1 MIVGLSWEGQGHL
14 KTLWTLCLGQTNPR
28 SRHTAGVTPQ
38 AGVLLAG
45 EWWALVACLVTQVR
59 CGGAPGQHLAP
70 SGRGVS
76 HPSPCVSSWGCPHTS
91 PGVFNGPRLGRMKG
105 TIQRRFTIDTSIVL
119 KYASRVTFDPPQL
132 SLHFYSNLWEERT
145 FWHRVFFY
153 WINTLQKIRVKQ
165 MLWVKFKDHLQL
177 YVINVRPRR
186 SVQGKKN
193 WRIQWT
199 DQVWGIE
206 SIHGRWIIWI
216 ELSMLLLLDTYL
228 TVIIIFLQDDLND
241 YLWNIKL
248 WKLFPNQVEWRP

>member
-1 MIVGLSWEGQGHL
+1 MHLGLHL
-14 KTLWTLCLGQTNPR
+14 IHPNYHYTFIQTF
-28 SRHTAGVTPQ
+28 
-38 AGVLLAG
+38 
-45 EWWALVACLVTQVR
+45 E
-59 CGGAPGQHLAP
+59 
-70 SGRGVS
+70 
-76 HPSPCVSSWGCPHTS
+76 
-91 PGVFNGPRLGRMKG
+91 
-105 TIQRRFTIDTSIVL
+105 RRE
-119 KYASRVTFDPPQL
+119 
-132 SLHFYSNLWEERT
+132 HFGIE
-145 FWHRVFFY
+145 FFFY

-248 WKLFPNQVEWRP
+248 WKLFPNQETITAKTMAGPINLRPHI

>member
-1 MIVGLSWEGQGHL
+1 
-14 KTLWTLCLGQTNPR
+14 
-28 SRHTAGVTPQ
+28 
-38 AGVLLAG
+38 
-45 EWWALVACLVTQVR
+45 
-59 CGGAPGQHLAP
+59 
-70 SGRGVS
+70 
-76 HPSPCVSSWGCPHTS
+76 
-91 PGVFNGPRLGRMKG
+91 
-105 TIQRRFTIDTSIVL
+105 
-119 KYASRVTFDPPQL
+119 
-132 SLHFYSNLWEERT
+132 
-145 FWHRVFFY
+145 
-153 WINTLQKIRVKQ
+153 

-193 WRIQWT
+193 WRIQWP